1 MNVARSYSLLFSHVL
16 AVVFGCTV
24 TAASANSGTGIE
36 RAQKTGTLAAGMSDV
51 MPAYQAG
58 QKFRTP
64 ETVESALAEDV
75 ATHLQAS
82 LTAVRTEQ
90 GRQTQLLDG
99 GKADFVLA
107 TIDDNDPLL
116 RSATVVPTGYSAG
129 AMAIM
134 RTDTDIKSW
143 QQLKGRI
150 VCVSQGGGYV
160 GKIAARH
167 GAIEKVFKAPAD
179 ALLALRIGDC
189 DAAVHDSTMLEA
201 LIKLPEWKKFSASL
215 PVGPLSSLVF
225 IAPAGDATTA
235 GFLRQIAAKWR
246 KDNHIAQLTNKR
258 VRSIAFEVYLD
269 QDVPDCH

>member
-1 MNVARSYSLLFSHVL
+1 MNVTRTYSLLFSHVL
-16 AVVFGCTV
+16 AVALGCTV

-36 RAQKTGTLAAGMSDV
+36 RAQKTGTLVVGMSDV

-64 ETVESALAEDV
+64 ETIESALAEDV
-75 ATHLQAS
+75 AARLKAS
-82 LTAVRTEQ
+82 LTAVRAEQ
-90 GRQTQLLDG
+90 GRQAQLLDG

-107 TIDDNDPLL
+107 TIDDNDPVL

-143 QQLKGRI
+143 QQLKGRT

-189 DAAVHDSTMLEA
+189 DAAVHDSTMLKA

-225 IAPAGDATTA
+225 IAPAGDAATA
-235 GFLRQIAAKWR
+235 SFLRRIAAEWR
-246 KDNHIAQLTNKR
+246 KNTHIAQLMNKR